1 MRALEFAIRAPR
13 EHGGALS
20 ANPNRFFSH
29 PHQRMAKMDDLLQRR
44 AKQVVLTVVARLAHR
59 SPLTDFT
66 IKLSTPLV
74 KREGAK
80 AICARVIMAF

>member
-1 MRALEFAIRAPR
+1 
-13 EHGGALS
+13 
-20 ANPNRFFSH
+20 
-29 PHQRMAKMDDLLQRR
+29 MAKMDDLLQRR

-66 IKLSTPLV
+66 IKRSTPLV